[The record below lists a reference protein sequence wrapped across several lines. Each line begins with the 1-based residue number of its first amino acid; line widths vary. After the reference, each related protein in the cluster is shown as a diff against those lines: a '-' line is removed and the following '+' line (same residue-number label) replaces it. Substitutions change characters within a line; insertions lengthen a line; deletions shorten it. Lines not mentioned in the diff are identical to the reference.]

1 MNAAR
6 SATERMIEMI
16 EKITLSDYLHSLD
29 ITQPLAYYMARGLTE
44 NITELLNSKT
54 ASTPKTVTIEYHTGG
69 GQEVDH
75 TIEAQ
80 VCPNC
85 GKSNIDVSDNL
96 PKWFCMCWDCY
107 LCGPEADT
115 IPAAVELWNRI
126 TMS

>member
-1 MNAAR
+1 
-6 SATERMIEMI
+6 MI

-69 GQEVDH
+69 NGQEVDH

-85 GKSNIDVSDNL
+85 GSGLLEQFIEWHYVKIA
-96 PKWFCMCWDCY
+96 
-107 LCGPEADT
+107 CGPCGLSSPESNT
-115 IPAAVELWNRI
+115 IPKAVELWNRI
-126 TMS
+126 TMR

>member
-1 MNAAR
+1 MKKFIVNVLDEAEQ
-6 SATERMIEMI
+6 ATKDNIFNILTFALRNEIV
-16 EKITLSDYLHSLD
+16 SVDDYVAGK
-29 ITQPLAYYMARGLTE
+29 PV
-44 NITELLNSKT
+44 
-54 ASTPKTVTIEYHTGG
+54 TPKTVNIEYHTGG
-69 GQEVDH
+69 LGQEVEH